1 MNWYI
6 IFYANENRL
15 GKTETELT
23 PKDTELLKQT
33 FGRNAKAYRKIK
45 NVFELV
51 VASIFLRKIK

>member
-15 GKTETELT
+15 GKTEAELT

-33 FGRNAKAYRKIK
+33 FGKDAKAYRKIK
-45 NVFELV
+45 NMFELV
-51 VASIFLRKIK
+51 VASIFLKKIK